1 MPKQVI
7 YIAAGLLFLGV
18 FSLPYGYYML
28 LRLITFGVFVWAAF
42 LSFEQN
48 EELLPWVFIIIAII
62 FNPIFKIYLPKEVWI
77 IIDIVAGVILLA
89 TQNKLKNKYE
99 ENK

>member
-7 YIAAGLLFLGV
+7 YIAVGLLFLGV

-28 LRLITFGVFVWAAF
+28 LRLIIFGVFAWAAF

-77 IIDIVAGVILLA
+77 IIDIVAGAILLL
-89 TQNKLKNKYE
+89 TQNKLKINTR
-99 ENK
+99 N